1 MASDQIFGTTPPMSV
16 ALPTESEKRASDALI
31 EELRRQ
37 KTFEKPSDTEKRYTS
52 KGLDLL
58 TIVVNTS
65 LCSNESPQALVLF
78 F

>member
-1 MASDQIFGTTPPMSV
+1 MSV

-37 KTFEKPSDTEKRYTS
+37 KTFEKPSDTEKRYTP

-58 TIVVNTS
+58 TIVANAS
-65 LCSNESPQALVLF
+65 LCSNEFSPSFGLVLLTRLSICQI
-78 F
+78 